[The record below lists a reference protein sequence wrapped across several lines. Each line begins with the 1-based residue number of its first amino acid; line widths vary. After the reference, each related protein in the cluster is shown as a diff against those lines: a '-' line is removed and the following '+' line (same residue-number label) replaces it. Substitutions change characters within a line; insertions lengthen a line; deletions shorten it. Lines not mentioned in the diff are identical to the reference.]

1 MTNLDKLNNLICDV
15 FNIKDKS
22 ELSDDL
28 GPDELESWDSLAQVE
43 LVTGLEEKFGL
54 SIDVL
59 DASRMYTVGDIK
71 KIVKKCGV
79 EV

>member
-28 GPDELESWDSLAQVE
+28 GPDEIESWDSLAQVE
-43 LVTGLEEKFGL
+43 LVTALEEKFGL

-59 DASRMYTVGDIK
+59 DASRMYTIRDIK
-71 KIVKKCGV
+71 KIVKKYGI
-79 EV
+79 EI